1 MTIRFA
7 ERFPDL
13 ADSLRAR
20 YDAPGR
26 TYHNWAH
33 IQTLLAHYDRNLDR
47 MHDPDAVEIALYYH
61 DVVYVPGSKTNETE
75 SAVIMVQELDG
86 RAAEAE
92 VSAADLIIRATAA
105 HAVPEGTPRNLAHD
119 CALFLDMDLAI
130 LGAEPEAFDAFDAN
144 IRAEFSMI
152 PDEIFLPRRRA
163 AMQTFLDRER
173 IYITD
178 AFHNN
183 HDEAARRNLTM
194 LVNRLA

>member
-61 DVVYVPGSKTNETE
+61 DVVYVP
-75 SAVIMVQELDG
+75 
-86 RAAEAE
+86 
-92 VSAADLIIRATAA
+92 
-105 HAVPEGTPRNLAHD
+105 
-119 CALFLDMDLAI
+119 
-130 LGAEPEAFDAFDAN
+130 
-144 IRAEFSMI
+144 
-152 PDEIFLPRRRA
+152 
-163 AMQTFLDRER
+163 
-173 IYITD
+173 
-178 AFHNN
+178 
-183 HDEAARRNLTM
+183 
-194 LVNRLA
+194 